1 MCERKVKKDAPGTVV
16 SHTVYVSQF
25 PLVDDTRTAL
35 SGRGRSA
42 WSLHVISF
50 LSWVSNTQLIYSLIN
65 VPLVKSIKQTS

>member
-50 LSWVSNTQLIYSLIN
+50 LSWVDDDDCFYYC
-65 VPLVKSIKQTS
+65 KK